1 MVHLDVSVIR
11 ILRGVQVDIDDTKEW
26 IATIIILPIFIV
38 GFIVLYVMMV
48 VTSLVAMAI
57 DWWVAIPYQRRN
69 GKKKT

>member
-1 MVHLDVSVIR
+1 MVHLDVSVIQ

>member
-1 MVHLDVSVIR
+1 MVHLDVSVIQ

-48 VTSLVAMAI
+48 ITSLVAMAI

>member
-1 MVHLDVSVIR
+1 MVHLDVSVIQ
-11 ILRGVQVDIDDTKEW
+11 IQRGVQVDIDDTKEW

>member
-1 MVHLDVSVIR
+1 M
-11 ILRGVQVDIDDTKEW
+11 DIDDTKEW

>member
-1 MVHLDVSVIR
+1 MVHLDVSVIQ

-38 GFIVLYVMMV
+38 GFIVLYIMMV